1 MQPAESLISRAD
13 VDTGRVDLRDA
24 VEPGTAIDGPIHPG
38 EHLAEFLEE
47 YGWSAR
53 ELARRLAVPHNRV
66 LAILAGKRSLS
77 ADTAMRLSRLF
88 GTNPEL
94 WLNLQMR
101 YDLDLL
107 KASEAARIAREVW
120 PVEHA

>member
-1 MQPAESLISRAD
+1 MHLAESLISRAD
-13 VDTGRVDLRDA
+13 IDAGRVDLKDA
-24 VEPGTAIDGPIHPG
+24 VEPGTTIDAPIHPG
-38 EHLAEFLEE
+38 EHLAEFLED

-53 ELARRLAVPHNRV
+53 ELGRRLAVPHNRV

-88 GTNPEL
+88 GTSAEL

-107 KASEAARIAREVW
+107 KAGEAARIAREVS
-120 PVEHA
+120 PVERA